1 MSARLRTVEAR
12 INPKRAKRSKLAV
25 IDLLLWCEA
34 YPEFAHHQKVIVP
47 IIERDAFSTPET
59 DRMQVLS
66 AIEEE
71 CHKVY
76 EIQEYTDN
84 MLSVSRIHHA
94 IDYLMAEKIIYERA
108 PSVREGNRHNKEREY
123 HLA

>member
-1 MSARLRTVEAR
+1 MSANPRTEAER
-12 INPKRAKRSKLAV
+12 VNPKRAKRSRLAV

-34 YPEFAHHQKVIVP
+34 YPEFAHHQKAIVP
-47 IIERDAFSTPET
+47 VIERDAFSTPET
-59 DRMQVLS
+59 DRQIVLS

-76 EIQEYTDN
+76 EIQDYTDN

-94 IDYLMAEKIIYERA
+94 IDYLIAEKVIYERA
-108 PSVREGNRHNKEREY
+108 PTVREGNRHNKEREY
-123 HLA
+123 HLL